1 MIVPK
6 ELFTFIPWSAI
17 GLGTNEFWY
26 FWWENYSDSEQCHFS
41 GRLLVIHKMD
51 EGNIGLYKK
60 DNISTSVSSAK
71 SLIKAGCF
79 HFYLLLKMQGL
90 EC

>member
-1 MIVPK
+1 MSFDIFGGK
-6 ELFTFIPWSAI
+6 ITQTQSI
-17 GLGTNEFWY
+17 
-26 FWWENYSDSEQCHFS
+26 HFS

-51 EGNIGLYKK
+51 EGNIGLYKT